1 MRCKAA
7 VTGIGMITPGGLTT
21 EATWATVC
29 QGQSVARTDPDL
41 AGLPVDITCR
51 VDGFDADAV
60 HGRRLARRLDR
71 FTHLALAAA
80 QQAVR
85 DAKLEPGAWNAPR
98 VAVVLGVGGNSMNTY
113 FREFEVLSQG
123 HPELVSPLALPRS
136 VPNMAAAEVAI
147 ALGARGPNFTVA
159 SACASG
165 ATALAVAASMVTS
178 GACDIAL
185 AGGAE
190 SGLSRMTVTGFHQMH
205 ALSQRTD
212 APRLASRPFDVD
224 RDGFVL
230 AEGAAVLVLERPQ
243 HALRRGADQR
253 ALLCGH
259 ACTCDA
265 YHPVVPHPEGLGV
278 ELALRT
284 ALKESGLDSRD
295 IGHVNAHGTSTPIG
309 DTVEARALHRIFGP
323 VPPPVTAPKSILGHS
338 LGAAGAIEA
347 ALTVLTQQHQLIPP
361 TANLHRQDPDW
372 ELDIVTQAPRAAAI
386 NAAVSNSFGFGG
398 HNTVLVFAG
407 E

>member
-1 MRCKAA
+1 MRCEAA
-7 VTGIGMITPGGLTT
+7 VTGIGMITPAGLTK
-21 EATWATVC
+21 ESTWATVC
-29 QGQSVARTDPDL
+29 QGQSLARTDPDL
-41 AGLPVDITCR
+41 AGLPVDISCR

-60 HGRRLARRLDR
+60 HGRRRARRLDR
-71 FTHLALAAA
+71 FIHLALAAA

-85 DAKLEPGAWNAPR
+85 DAKLDPAAWNAPR
-98 VAVVLGVGGNSMNTY
+98 VAVVLGVGSNSLHTY
-113 FREFEVLSQG
+113 FHEFDVLSQG

-136 VPNMAAAEVAI
+136 VPSMAAAEVAI
-147 ALGARGPNFTVA
+147 TLDARGPNFTVA
-159 SACASG
+159 SACSSG
-165 ATALAVAASMVTS
+165 ATALAVAADMVTS

-190 SGLSRMTVTGFHQMH
+190 SGCSRMTVTGFQQMH

-212 APRLASRPFDVD
+212 APHLASRPFDAD

-230 AEGAAVLVLERPQ
+230 GEGAAVLVLERRQ

-253 ALLCGH
+253 AVLCGH
-259 ACTCDA
+259 ACTSDA
-265 YHPVVPHPEGLGV
+265 YHPVAPHPEGTGV
-278 ELALRT
+278 ESALRT
-284 ALKESGLDSRD
+284 ALKESGLQPRD
-295 IGHVNAHGTSTPIG
+295 VGHVNAHGTSTLFG
-309 DTVEARALHRIFGP
+309 DRAEARALHRVFGP
-323 VPPPVTAPKSILGHS
+323 VPPPVTAPKSVLGHA
-338 LGAAGAIEA
+338 LGGAGAIEA

-361 TANLHRQDPDW
+361 TANLHRQEDDW

-398 HNTVLVFAG
+398 QNTVLVFVG

>member
-190 SGLSRMTVTGFHQMH
+190 SGLSRMTVTGFQQMH

-253 ALLCGH
+253 ALLGGH

-265 YHPVVPHPEGLGV
+265 YHPVVPHPEGIGV
-278 ELALRT
+278 EHALRT

-295 IGHVNAHGTSTPIG
+295 VGHVNAHGTSTPVG

-323 VPPPVTAPKSILGHS
+323 APPPVTAPKSILGHS

-398 HNTVLVFAG
+398 HNTVLVFVG